1 MLEHKYFLRLTDSN
15 ITTERLCNKLIQNVL
30 LTILLVHANIKDI
43 FHLLEFFMD
52 TINLEQLTPTRP
64 YMVKAIFNWLEDNQL
79 TPYIM
84 VDTSKPHV
92 IVPSQFIQDN
102 RIVLSIASRSTH
114 QFSMDHEFVH
124 FHGRFG
130 GVSQEIWVPFYAILG
145 IYAKENTS
153 LGMFFDPAEY
163 QGKEDIA
170 PKTEK
175 TAPTKVERPRRANTA
190 GLKVLK

>member
-1 MLEHKYFLRLTDSN
+1 
-15 ITTERLCNKLIQNVL
+15 
-30 LTILLVHANIKDI
+30 
-43 FHLLEFFMD
+43 MD

-64 YMVKAIFNWLEDNQL
+64 YMVKAIFHWLEDNQL

-92 IVPSQFIQDN
+92 VVPAQFIQDN

-114 QFSMDHEFVH
+114 QFSMDNEFVH

-145 IYAKENTS
+145 IYAKENSS
-153 LGMFFDPAEY
+153 LGMFFDPNEY
-163 QGKEDIA
+163 AGKEEIA
-170 PKTEK
+170 PQKD
-175 TAPTKVERPRRANTA
+175 TAKAERPRRANTA

>member
-1 MLEHKYFLRLTDSN
+1 
-15 ITTERLCNKLIQNVL
+15 
-30 LTILLVHANIKDI
+30 
-43 FHLLEFFMD
+43 MD
-52 TINLEQLTPTRP
+52 NINLAELTPTRP

-84 VDTSKPHV
+84 VDTTKAHV
-92 IVPSQFIQDN
+92 VVPTQFIQDN

-114 QFSMDHEFVH
+114 QFSMDNNFVH

-130 GVSQEIWVPFYAILG
+130 GVSQEIWVPFYAIMG

-153 LGMFFDPAEY
+153 LGMFFDPEEY
-163 QGKEDIA
+163 AGKEDISQRQDA
-170 PKTEK
+170 TPKS
-175 TAPTKVERPRRANTA
+175 ERPRRENKV